1 MTLVD
6 ERTPEITKDDVD
18 NLLEL
23 MEQHLDSE
31 LRRMNK
37 EVLLK
42 IL

>member
-1 MTLVD
+1 MTQV
-6 ERTPEITKDDVD
+6 EARTLEITKDDVD

-23 MEQHLDSE
+23 MDQHLDSE
-31 LRRMNK
+31 LKRMNY